1 MKRIFSALF
10 ALMCISIA
18 MPVMAQVSITKVD
31 KIAPDDMVWMDMA
44 VEAAKTNVKQG
55 GEASGAVIILNGAFR
70 CQGRANAEG
79 TAESNA
85 FLKSRLNSL
94 KNAKVYTVNEPTTAT
109 YVLLS
114 RLGVEEV
121 IFVNGRDAVVKAGL
135 ATAEEYT
142 DAFPADVKPAPIKS
156 IEFPEATNLL
166 K

>member
-1 MKRIFSALF
+1 M
-10 ALMCISIA
+10 
-18 MPVMAQVSITKVD
+18 
-31 KIAPDDMVWMDMA
+31 
-44 VEAAKTNVKQG
+44 
-55 GEASGAVIILNGAFR
+55 
-70 CQGRANAEG
+70 
-79 TAESNA
+79 
-85 FLKSRLNSL
+85 
-94 KNAKVYTVNEPTTAT
+94 NEPTTAT